1 MNVCVY
7 AVNAVKRFVPYNE
20 AMAFS
25 SHAEWTAVRG
35 PDTEWYENPFL
46 HCTERVSLPC

>member
-1 MNVCVY
+1 MNVCIC

-25 SHAEWTAVRG
+25 SHAERIAVRG
-35 PDTEWYENPFL
+35 PDNE
-46 HCTERVSLPC
+46 